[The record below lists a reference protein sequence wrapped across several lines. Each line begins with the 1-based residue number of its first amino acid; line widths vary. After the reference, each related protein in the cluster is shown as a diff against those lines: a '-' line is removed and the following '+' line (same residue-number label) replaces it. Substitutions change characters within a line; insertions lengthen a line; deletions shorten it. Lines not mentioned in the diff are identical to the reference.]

1 MRFVCGPGMR
11 WAWFILLA
19 TILLNEGA
27 GLSRGSETTTPPA
40 SDEAIAE
47 LIQLRVRQI
56 EQSPGLDESTRKTL
70 KTVYDEAQQTLAKVR
85 EWSEKT
91 TQFAQTALHAPS
103 MLEQTKA
110 ELAAQPAERTIVVP
124 PEATIKE
131 IEQAIVNRESE
142 LGRLRAELERLEAE
156 PKRRAAQREQNA
168 QRTGELRQ
176 TLSKLGAELQT
187 PNDGRDPLADA
198 RRLLSWVQHR
208 AAEQELLAID
218 RQAAAFEAT
227 AELLPVQ
234 RDLAQRRVV
243 LAEQEIKQL
252 QELVNARRQ
261 AEAARQAQT
270 AKLDALRAHPAV
282 RRLAEENAALAEK
295 RKEIAQ
301 RITALTAQLEQT
313 TQLLHQVEDQFKRAR
328 EKVDAVGLTN
338 AIGLLLRKQRDALPN
353 ISQRRR
359 DLSARQMLIAETQLT
374 LLQLRDQRAE
384 SADVELRTQ
393 RMMAQLAGAA
403 GVDSASL
410 GPLVRD
416 ALRSQKDYLD
426 ALINDHHAYFDKL
439 VDLDN
444 AERRLVEATEQ
455 CARFIDERVLWITSD
470 APLQADDLRH
480 GGDAAWWLLGPEG
493 WAEMGRALIDD
504 AVHKPAVLLLALLA
518 IVPLIALRP
527 ALLRRL
533 RELGEQVRKANCYR
547 FSLTIHALALT
558 LLVSAAWAAPAAYV
572 GWRLAAPFDASEL
585 CKAVGTGLM
594 AAARAFFV
602 IQLIYVSCRTAGL
615 AEAHFAWSESAVR
628 ALRHGAGWLR
638 WPIAATAFLVA
649 SLDQQ
654 SNDRWDG
661 SLGRLAFIAGLLLS
675 SLALQRILRPGGG
688 VFHQW
693 LVEHRGGWL
702 DRLRYLWY
710 PAAVLV
716 PIALALLA
724 AVGYYYTAQQLA
736 ARLALTAYLAFAFV
750 LLRSLLLRWILV
762 SRRKLAIEEARRRRA
777 QLEAAGDENPA
788 ELPTPAP
795 AERDLAAINTQTR
808 RLVEY
813 TLIVGAL
820 LSAWMVWFDVTPALR
835 FLNEVRLW
843 ETTVIESVVE
853 KTPGGTI
860 ENRTVERPTAVTLAN
875 LILALVVLGMT
886 VTAARNIPGLLE
898 LALLQHL
905 PFDAGVR
912 YACATVSRYLIV
924 IVGLT
929 TSCSMIGLSWSKVQ
943 WLVAAVGVGL
953 GFGLQEIFANF
964 VSGLIIL
971 LERPIRVGD
980 VITVGEINGKV
991 ARIRMRATTIVDW
1004 DRKELIVPNKEFIT
1018 GRVLNWTLSDQ
1029 VNRLVINVGVAYG
1042 SDTQKTTELL
1052 LRAAKEHPL
1061 VLDDPAP
1068 QVVFHSFG
1076 SSSLDFV
1083 LRCFLPNMDNRNTVL
1098 HELNSTIDRLFR
1110 EAGIEIAFP
1119 QQDVHIRTLPH
1130 LAHALGLA
1138 SADGNATTGA
1148 GPSAPTS
1155 APAME
1160 RPGPARCEPSPI
1172 SAERPGNDIAA
1183 PPSPGASAP
1192 PPGKPTLRFDS
1203 AQQPASRRLPD
1214 RGSDSALDRP
1224 ASQPAA
1230 PAALRRPSDPARP
1243 AQNAS
1248 RQK

>member
-1 MRFVCGPGMR
+1 MRFICGQGMR
-11 WAWFILLA
+11 WAWLILVAAVFSGGRTLPA
-19 TILLNEGA
+19 
-27 GLSRGSETTTPPA
+27 RGSETTAPPA
-40 SDEAIAE
+40 SDDSIAE

-56 EQSPGLDESTRKTL
+56 EQSPGLDETTRKTL
-70 KTVYDEAQQTLAKVR
+70 KTIYDEAQQTLAKVR
-85 EWSEKT
+85 EWSDKT
-91 TQFAQTALHAPS
+91 TQFAQMALHAPS

-142 LGRLRAELERLEAE
+142 LARLRGELERLEAE
-156 PKRRAAQREQNA
+156 PKRRTTQREQNA
-168 QRTGELRQ
+168 QRSGELRQ
-176 TLSKLGAELQT
+176 TLSKLSAELQT
-187 PNDGRDPLADA
+187 PSDQRDPMASA

-252 QELVNARRQ
+252 QEMVNARRQ

-338 AIGLLLRKQRDALPN
+338 AIGLLLRKQRDALPS

-359 DLSARQMLIAETQLT
+359 DLSARQMLIAETQLA

-393 RMMAQLAGAA
+393 QMMAQLAGAA
-403 GVDSASL
+403 GLDAASPA
-410 GPLVRD
+410 PLVRE
-416 ALRSQKDYLD
+416 AIRNQKDYLD

-444 AERRLVEATEQ
+444 AERRLVEVTEQ

-493 WAEMGRALIDD
+493 WAEIGRALIGD
-504 AVHKPAVLLLALLA
+504 VLHKPALLLLALLT

-533 RELGEQVRKANCYR
+533 RELGEQVRKANCCR

-558 LLVSAAWAAPAAYV
+558 LLVSAAWAAPAAYL

-585 CKAVGTGLM
+585 CKAVGAGLM
-594 AAARAFFV
+594 AAAKTFFV
-602 IQLIYVSCRTAGL
+602 IQLIYVSCRAGGL

-638 WPIAATAFLVA
+638 WPSAAMAFLVA
-649 SLDQQ
+649 ALDQQ
-654 SNDRWDG
+654 GNDRWDG

-710 PAAVLV
+710 PAAVLMPV
-716 PIALALLA
+716 ALAVLA

-777 QLEAAGDENPA
+777 QLEAAGDDNAA
-788 ELPTPAP
+788 ELPTPLP

-813 TLIVGAL
+813 TLIVGGL
-820 LSAWMVWFDVTPALR
+820 LLCWMVWVDVTPALR

-843 ETTVIESVVE
+843 ETTVIESIVE
-853 KTPGGTI
+853 KTPGGTM
-860 ENRTVERPTAVTLAN
+860 ETRNVERPGAVTLAN

-929 TSCSMIGLSWSKVQ
+929 TSCGMIGLSWSKVQ

-980 VITVGEINGKV
+980 VITVGEVNGKV

-1076 SSSLDFV
+1076 ASSLDFV

-1098 HELNSTIDRLFR
+1098 HELNTAIDRLFR

-1119 QQDVHIRTLPH
+1119 QHDLHIRTLPN
-1130 LAHALGLA
+1130 LAESLAAAPGKDSAATDDAPPATA
-1138 SADGNATTGA
+1138 SAAMVGRPAAANSASNAS
-1148 GPSAPTS
+1148 SADRS
-1155 APAME
+1155 
-1160 RPGPARCEPSPI
+1160 GDD
-1172 SAERPGNDIAA
+1172 NAA
-1183 PPSPGASAP
+1183 PSSPGSIAP
-1192 PPGKPTLRFDS
+1192 PVGKPTLRFD
-1203 AQQPASRRLPD
+1203 PADSPIGRHQGDLPAIPGAAVLRRL
-1214 RGSDSALDRP
+1214 SE
-1224 ASQPAA
+1224 
-1230 PAALRRPSDPARP
+1230 PARST
-1243 AQNAS
+1243 QNGS
-1248 RQK
+1248 HQK

>member
-1 MRFVCGPGMR
+1 MWGICGSSVRVGFFVVAAAMLLGGGPAPGQ
-11 WAWFILLA
+11 AVEA
-19 TILLNEGA
+19 A
-27 GLSRGSETTTPPA
+27 A
-40 SDEAIAE
+40 SPSGDDSIAE
-47 LIQLRVRQI
+47 LIQLRLRQI
-56 EQSPGLDESTRKTL
+56 EQSPGLDEATRKAL
-70 KTVYDEAQQTLAKVR
+70 KTIYDEAQQSLGKVR

-91 TQFAQTALHAPS
+91 TQFAQMALHAPS
-103 MLEQTKA
+103 MIEQTKA
-110 ELAAQPAERTIVVP
+110 ELAAQPCERTIVVP

-142 LGRLRAELERLEAE
+142 LSRLRAELEKLEAE
-156 PKRRAAQREQNA
+156 PERRATQREQTA
-168 QRTGELRQ
+168 QRSGELRQ
-176 TLSKLGAELQT
+176 TLSKLSAELQT
-187 PNDGRDPLADA
+187 PSDERDPLAAA
-198 RRLLSWVQHR
+198 RRVLSWAQRR
-208 AAEQELLAID
+208 AAEQELMAID
-218 RQAAAFEAT
+218 RQGAAFEAT

-234 RDLAQRRVV
+234 RDLGQRRVV

-252 QELVNARRQ
+252 QEMVNARRQ

-282 RRLAEENAALAEK
+282 RRLAEESAAMAEQ
-295 RKEIAQ
+295 RKEIAHK
-301 RITALTAQLEQT
+301 ITALTSQLEQT

-338 AIGLLLRKQRDALPN
+338 AIGLLLRKQRDALPS

-359 DLSARQMLIAETQLT
+359 DLSARQMSIAETQLT
-374 LLQLRDQRAE
+374 LLQLRDRRAE
-384 SADVELRTQ
+384 SADVESRTQ
-393 RMMAQLAGAA
+393 QMMGQLVGVA
-403 GVDSASL
+403 GVDPASI

-416 ALRSQKDYLD
+416 AIRNQKDYLD
-426 ALINDHHAYFDKL
+426 ALINDHHSYFEKL

-493 WAEMGRALIDD
+493 WSELGRSLATD
-504 AVHKPAVLLLALLA
+504 AMHKPAFPLLALFAL
-518 IVPLIALRP
+518 VPLIFLRP
-527 ALLRRL
+527 AMLRRL
-533 RELGEQVRKANCYR
+533 REVGEQVRKANCYR
-547 FSLTIHALALT
+547 FSLTIHALLLT
-558 LLVSAAWAAPAAYV
+558 LLVSAAWAAPAAYL
-572 GWRLAAPFDASEL
+572 GWRLSAPFDASEL
-585 CKAVGTGLM
+585 CKAVGAGLLS
-594 AAARAFFV
+594 AAKAFFV
-602 IQLIYVSCRTAGL
+602 IQLIYVSCRAAGL

-628 ALRHGAGWLR
+628 ALRQGAGWLR
-638 WPIAATAFLVA
+638 WPGAAAAFLA
-649 SLDQQ
+649 AALDQQ

-661 SLGRLAFIAGLLLS
+661 SLGRMAFIAALLLS
-675 SLALQRILRPGGG
+675 SLALQRILRPSGG
-688 VFHQW
+688 VFHQF

-716 PIALALLA
+716 PVALAVLA

-777 QLEAAGDENPA
+777 QLEAAGDEAAAA
-788 ELPTPAP
+788 ELPTPLP

-813 TLIVGAL
+813 TLIVGGL
-820 LSAWMVWFDVTPALR
+820 LSAWMVWVDVTPALR

-843 ETTVIESVVE
+843 ETTAVESVVE
-853 KTPGGTI
+853 KTPGGTM
-860 ENRTVERPTAVTLAN
+860 ETRTIERPAAVTLAN

-929 TSCSMIGLSWSKVQ
+929 TSCGMIGLSWSKVQ

-971 LERPIRVGD
+971 IERPIRVGD
-980 VITVGEINGKV
+980 VITVGEVNGKV

-1068 QVVFHSFG
+1068 QAVFHSFG
-1076 SSSLDFV
+1076 SSSLNFV

-1098 HELNSTIDRLFR
+1098 HEVNSAIDRLFR
-1110 EAGIEIAFP
+1110 QAGIEIAFP
-1119 QQDVHIRTLPH
+1119 QQDLHIRTLPN
-1130 LAHALGLA
+1130 LPRNDAGAAASDLGRAPVPAAHNEAAA
-1138 SADGNATTGA
+1138 SAA
-1148 GPSAPTS
+1148 
-1155 APAME
+1155 
-1160 RPGPARCEPSPI
+1160 
-1172 SAERPGNDIAA
+1172 
-1183 PPSPGASAP
+1183 ASAP
-1192 PPGKPTLRFDS
+1192 IDDSTLSPAESPLAQSGVAPSAVPDAGSASPASGKPSLRFDP
-1203 AQQPASRRLPD
+1203 AQPPSNARQSEPSETTTVALLRRL
-1214 RGSDSALDRP
+1214 SE
-1224 ASQPAA
+1224 
-1230 PAALRRPSDPARP
+1230 PSR
-1243 AQNAS
+1243 S
-1248 RQK
+1248 R